1 MPVLVARRSPRLA
14 AGNKAAD
21 PVAVNVEMQ
30 VSTPQKR
37 RFGSD
42 SSLTN
47 GLVASAP
54 LPMERSPA
62 KLKSPR
68 RCLID
73 SPGSPAK
80 VLLITSI

>member
-1 MPVLVARRSPRLA
+1 MTVLATRRSPRLA
-14 AGNKAAD
+14 GGNKAAD

-47 GLVASAP
+47 GLVSSTP
-54 LPMERSPA
+54 LPVERSPA

-73 SPGSPAK
+73 SPSSPAK
-80 VLLITSI
+80 VMLIALI